1 MDNERIGD
9 RETVKIL
16 PLGLVVQR
24 VITGSK
30 EKQTPTGETISI
42 PVYRFEL
49 ADSITGK
56 RYCHLKSVR
65 AVEKFCK
72 EHRDHL

>member
-30 EKQTPTGETISI
+30 EKATALGEFASI

-49 ADSITGK
+49 VDSITGR
-56 RYCHLKSVR
+56 RYCHLKSIR